1 MVEKKEEES
10 EGTIR
15 QWKPSYRPN
24 VLPEE
29 ESEEVDTRHPME
41 KAYRRGKL

>member
-1 MVEKKEEES
+1 MVEEKEEES

-15 QWKPSYRPN
+15 QWKPGYREG
-24 VLPEE
+24 VKAPEE
-29 ESEEVDTRHPME
+29 EPEGVVRHPLE